1 VSQSAA
7 DPTRALVVVLV
18 DIPVLEMAVNH
29 PQQGECKVILAPVEY
44 EHAVRWLRLGLTR
57 ATWTRPD
64 AEVVSREP
72 ARIAIE
78 VPREAVDAI
87 VADVRAA
94 SVEFH
99 RRVAAMPLADLVVD
113 HRAEAAPFIEETGVD
128 VRLHSVEAL
137 RMAGIR
143 LAVDGAWVEVA

>member
-1 VSQSAA
+1 VSQATA

-18 DIPVLEMAVNH
+18 DIPVLEMAVTH

-94 SVEFH
+94 GAEFR

-113 HRAEAAPFIEETGVD
+113 HRAEATPFIEETGAD
-128 VRLHSVEAL
+128 IRLHSVEAL
-137 RMAGIR
+137 LIAGIR

>member
-1 VSQSAA
+1 VSQATA

-18 DIPVLEMAVNH
+18 DIPALEVAVTH
-29 PQQGECKVILAPVEY
+29 PHQGECKVILAPVEY

-87 VADVRAA
+87 VAGVRAA

>member
-1 VSQSAA
+1 MSQATA

-18 DIPVLEMAVNH
+18 DIPALEVAVTH

-87 VADVRAA
+87 VAGVRAA
-94 SVEFH
+94 SMEFH

-113 HRAEAAPFIEETGVD
+113 HRAEATPFIEETGVD

>member
-1 VSQSAA
+1 MSQPAA

-18 DIPVLEMAVNH
+18 DIPVLEMAVSH
-29 PQQGECKVILAPVEY
+29 PRQGECKVILAPVEY
-44 EHAVRWLRLGLTR
+44 EHAVRWLRLGLSR

-87 VADVRAA
+87 VGEVRAA
-94 SVEFH
+94 GAEFR

-113 HRAEAAPFIEETGVD
+113 HRAEATPFIEETGAD
-128 VRLHSVEAL
+128 IHLHSAEAL
-137 RMAGIR
+137 LIAGIR